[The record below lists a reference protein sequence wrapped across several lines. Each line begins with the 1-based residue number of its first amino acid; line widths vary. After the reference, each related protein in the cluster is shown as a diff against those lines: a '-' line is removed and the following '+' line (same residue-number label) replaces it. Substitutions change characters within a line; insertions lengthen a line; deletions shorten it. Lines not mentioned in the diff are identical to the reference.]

1 MVISDA
7 RALAGIPPR
16 RPLVPSPNAF
26 SGTLEELW
34 DRFIESNLPT
44 ADAVAH
50 FHHEL
55 TGYVRERDALLLV
68 RQVRGMERREEYAT
82 ADGTRLKATD
92 NAPAWWVHY
101 ALLQDCRVA
110 PGTFARVVETM
121 PAHLFDV
128 TRTMP
133 ASANSAG
140 WHIAH
145 LFGVK
150 DGSTDFRAWRRA
162 DAVVRF
168 IRNIHPCNYGL
179 VPKPEWQRWG
189 GNERVI
195 AFFVER
201 FAARYADVWDE
212 FLRMA
217 RADRDTIARVA
228 GPVHYS
234 YDGSATGPTMPAPE
248 LERSAT
254 SPALGG
260 GIVRARYRATR
271 LLFKRDVIEPLAE
284 DGVFEVVTPHGV
296 FAMTKG
302 DFGRVFPSVR
312 QSLSYRERGVYHYA
326 TVPKAALAFLVASP
340 ANAGEP

>member
-1 MVISDA
+1 MLIWDA
-7 RALAGIPPR
+7 RELAGVPPR
-16 RPLVPSPNAF
+16 RPLVPSPGAF
-26 SGTLEELW
+26 SGTLEQLW
-34 DRFIESNLPT
+34 DWFIESNLPA
-44 ADAVAH
+44 ADAVER

-55 TGYVRERDALLLV
+55 ASYVRDRDALLLV

-101 ALLQDCRVA
+101 ALLQDCQIA
-110 PGTFARVVETM
+110 SGAFARVVETM

-128 TRTMP
+128 TRTMA
-133 ASANSAG
+133 ASASSAG

-145 LFGVK
+145 LFDVK
-150 DGSTDFRAWRRA
+150 DGSTDFRAWCRS
-162 DAVVRF
+162 DAVARF

-201 FAARYADVWDE
+201 FAARYADVSDE
-212 FLRMA
+212 FRRMA
-217 RADRDTIARVA
+217 RADRDAIARVA

-234 YDGSATGPTMPAPE
+234 YDSAATSPMMLAPE
-248 LERSAT
+248 LESSST
-254 SPALGG
+254 SRASGG
-260 GIVRARYRATR
+260 GVARASYRATR

-284 DGVFEVVTPHGV
+284 DDVFEAVTPHGV
-296 FAMTKG
+296 FAMTKA
-302 DFGRVFPSVR
+302 DFGRTFPKVR
-312 QSLSYRERGVYHYA
+312 QSLSYRERGVSHYA
-326 TVPKAALAFLVASP
+326 TVPKAALAFLAASSY
-340 ANAGEP
+340 GC

>member
-1 MVISDA
+1 MLISDA
-7 RALAGIPPR
+7 RELAGIQPR
-16 RPLVPSPNAF
+16 RPLVSSPNAF

-44 ADAVAH
+44 ADAVAR

-55 TGYVRERDALLLV
+55 AGYVQARDALLLV

-101 ALLQDCRVA
+101 ALLQDCQVA

-150 DGSTDFRAWRRA
+150 DGSTDFRAWRRP
-162 DAVVRF
+162 DAVARF

-234 YDGSATGPTMPAPE
+234 YDGAATGPTMPAPE
-248 LERSAT
+248 QERSST
-254 SPALGG
+254 SAALGG
-260 GIVRARYRATR
+260 GAVSASYRATR

-284 DGVFEVVTPHGV
+284 DDVFEVVTPHGV
-296 FAMTKG
+296 FAMTKA
-302 DFGRVFPSVR
+302 DFGHVFPNVR

-326 TVPKAALAFLVASP
+326 TVPKSALPFLVASP
-340 ANAGEP
+340 ADAEES